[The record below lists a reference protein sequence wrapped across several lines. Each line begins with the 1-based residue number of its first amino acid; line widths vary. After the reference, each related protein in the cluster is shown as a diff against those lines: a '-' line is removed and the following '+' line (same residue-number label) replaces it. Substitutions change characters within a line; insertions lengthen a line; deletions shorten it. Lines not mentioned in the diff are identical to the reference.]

1 MKVLEKSVFSQIEII
16 STNIERQKLND
27 LDFLRKQ
34 PSPGSFTISEA
45 VTPFMKNEAKG
56 KEKNKQMYIE
66 VRFQR
71 NTSQSHTKKLLHS
84 VWNAMGKIWKQS
96 MLPILVRILISQV
109 VYQILLLVFWEMSW
123 LVKAVLKK
131 NPNVEIQQPPT
142 SSDWN
147 LSKNN
152 QYLNIGSM

>member
-1 MKVLEKSVFSQIEII
+1 MKVLEKSVFSQIEIV

-71 NTSQSHTKKLLHS
+71 NTSQSHTKKLLYS
-84 VWNAMGKIWKQS
+84 A
-96 MLPILVRILISQV
+96 
-109 VYQILLLVFWEMSW
+109 
-123 LVKAVLKK
+123 
-131 NPNVEIQQPPT
+131 
-142 SSDWN
+142 
-147 LSKNN
+147 
-152 QYLNIGSM
+152 